1 MNIAA
6 LLSGGVDSS
15 VAVHLLC
22 EQGLKPDLFYIKIG
36 MDDDGYSCPQEED
49 LEIVR
54 AMARKYGLK
63 HEVVD
68 LQQEY
73 WDQVVAYTID
83 KVRRGFTPN
92 PDVMCN
98 RLIKFGAFDQKVGH
112 LYDKTATGHYAN
124 TIKCKSENVKFKID
138 SEADG
143 CDSPYQNEWESLCAN
158 NSDFSL
164 FPSTFLGTTP
174 DPVKDQTDF
183 LAQLEGWQVEHSL
196 FPIGN
201 MAKGEVRRIAEE
213 AKLPSARRKDSQG
226 ICFLG
231 KINYNEFIERF
242 LGKKEGPIVEIET
255 GKILGKHQGFWFHT
269 IGQRKGLYLS
279 GGPWFVVKKDIE
291 QNIVYVS
298 KGYQPEAQMK
308 DELVM
313 RDMHWITLDP
323 FEVSGFRFQV
333 SDSFK
338 FQIVSSSKDQVS
350 CGNELKPETLK
361 LETLKP
367 APQPSLPV
375 LFKIRH
381 VAELRSGHL
390 TKRTDGSYYLKMAEK
405 TNGVA
410 PGQFCV
416 IYTPDARICL
426 GSGEIAWE

>member
-22 EQGLKPDLFYIKIG
+22 EQGQKPDLFYIKIG

-83 KVRRGFTPN
+83 KVKRGFTPN

-112 LYDKTATGHYAN
+112 LYDKTATGHYA
-124 TIKCKSENVKFKID
+124 
-138 SEADG
+138 
-143 CDSPYQNEWESLCAN
+143 SLTMGELSIEQGQLAVVG
-158 NSDFSL
+158 SDA
-164 FPSTFLGTTP
+164 PRTFLATTP
-174 DPVKDQTDF
+174 DPIKDQTDF

-201 MAKGEVRRIAEE
+201 MAKGEVRQIAEA

-242 LGKKEGPIVEIET
+242 LGKKEGNIVEIET

-279 GGPWFVVKKDIE
+279 GGPWFVVKKDITD
-291 QNIVYVS
+291 NVVYVS

-323 FEVSGFRFQV
+323 FEIPTAQ
-333 SDSFK
+333 
-338 FQIVSSSKDQVS
+338 
-350 CGNELKPETLK
+350 TLQ
-361 LETLKP
+361 T
-367 APQPSLPV
+367 PSLSV

-381 VAELRSGHL
+381 VAELRSGIL
-390 TKRTDGSYYLKMAEK
+390 TKRGDGSYYLKMDAK

-416 IYTPDARICL
+416 IYTPDGRICL